1 MDREGSETREIKL
14 WKTPV
19 KMVPENG
26 QVERKHAQLSKF
38 LHQSTVHLPS
48 AATLLRTKSPYTILD
63 PLSESQESLS
73 HPSGRAG
80 IMGGGEAEGK
90 CPIFQTG
97 VSKSEPC
104 NLSSLGLVAQ
114 GPKQRALLR
123 SPPSPLRL
131 PISQGLWEGLLSRCH
146 FCRGLSC
153 IHQGPAT
160 FRG

>member
-1 MDREGSETREIKL
+1 MRPEEEGRVDREGSETREIKL

-80 IMGGGEAEGK
+80 IMGRGG
-90 CPIFQTG
+90 
-97 VSKSEPC
+97 
-104 NLSSLGLVAQ
+104 
-114 GPKQRALLR
+114 KQRENAPFFKLVCQSR
-123 SPPSPLRL
+123 NRV
-131 PISQGLWEGLLSRCH
+131 ISVH
-146 FCRGLSC
+146 
-153 IHQGPAT
+153 
-160 FRG
+160 